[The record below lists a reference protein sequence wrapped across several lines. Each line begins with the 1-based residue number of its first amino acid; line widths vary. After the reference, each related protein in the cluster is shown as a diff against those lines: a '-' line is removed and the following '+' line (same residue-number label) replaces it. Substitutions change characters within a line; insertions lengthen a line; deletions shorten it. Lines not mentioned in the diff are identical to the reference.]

1 MEEAENDVEDDEEE
15 FAFSAR
21 EISFPLPD
29 YAKRAR
35 NSESQQQSYSSSDA
49 IRRGGRSR
57 ARKDTKCFTHCVQK
71 RRKACGTAG
80 DSIGDNRGFHLARE

>member
-35 NSESQQQSYSSSDA
+35 NSESQQQPYSSSDA
-49 IRRGGRSR
+49 IRRG

-71 RRKACGTAG
+71 RRKACGTVSG
-80 DSIGDNRGFHLARE
+80 GNNKGFHLARE